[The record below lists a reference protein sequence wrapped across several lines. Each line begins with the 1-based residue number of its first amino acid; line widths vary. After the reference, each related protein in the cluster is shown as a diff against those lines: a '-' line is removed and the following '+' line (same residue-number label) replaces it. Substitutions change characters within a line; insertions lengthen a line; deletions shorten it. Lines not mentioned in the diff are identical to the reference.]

1 MTHLIVEGKAVCVVY
16 LDFSRA
22 FNAVSHSILETL
34 AADGLDKYRTSW
46 TDRLRVVVNGV

>member
-22 FNAVSHSILETL
+22 FNAVSHSILLETL
-34 AADGLDKYRTSW
+34 AADGLDKYRARW
-46 TDRLRVVVNGV
+46 TDRL